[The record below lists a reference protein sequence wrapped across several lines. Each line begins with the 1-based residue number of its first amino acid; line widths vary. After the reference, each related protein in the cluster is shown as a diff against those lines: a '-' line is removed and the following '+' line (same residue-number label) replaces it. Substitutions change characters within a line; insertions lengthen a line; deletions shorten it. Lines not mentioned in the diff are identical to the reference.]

1 MILKKLQLT
10 NFISH
15 SNTTI
20 DFKPEQKSLLS
31 GKSGSGKTTLV
42 EAIVWALFNKNRSNN
57 LSIIKKGTK
66 NASVTVIL
74 QDNKTKQEYRIER
87 TINDKN
93 VHELK
98 VSEREEDK
106 KFIPIKAQGTREMQE
121 YIEKNIL
128 HASYLLFVNSIISP
142 QNSTEDF
149 VSQTATR
156 KKDILLEIVKASDYD
171 EYLKKTKEELSKI
184 KTDKEVLL
192 SKIEGRQDEIKNNQ
206 ETADKLKDYENEE
219 IRLKEEIANLKKEY
233 EELTN
238 KQKEIMEKMATL
250 KSKEENIETK
260 VKDYDAK
267 NERIENLNK
276 EIIELSSV
284 DVEGLKKEI
293 EILNEKKKELDE
305 YNITKDKMLE
315 WNNKHMEILKL
326 MPVQHDYDGDKA
338 EINRQLIS
346 IIGTKLGQCP
356 KCGYIDPEQEKKKQ
370 EGIKTLESRLN
381 TVQLSQSTYNESLA
395 GYNKQIEGLG
405 SPPILNLITEQYT
418 SLLTDLK
425 DFDELNRK
433 LINAENINKEIES
446 AGNEIKIIKTE
457 QESISK
463 EIEEIK
469 MEISKKDDLYNEE
482 RDVREKI
489 TKINGKIDDLMIAHA
504 ANSELLGVAK
514 HAVKKIETSK
524 KELETLKKDTEKVEE
539 DIKGLNLVKDAFG
552 PNGIKAIM
560 IDYILPELED
570 RINAILSKL
579 SDFRIELTT
588 QKSGTGKDVLLEG
601 LFINIINSQGEWFSY
616 ENYSGGEKMRIT
628 MSITEGL
635 ASLSRCNFRVLDEAI
650 IGLDQETVE
659 NFGEVLLN
667 MQKNIAQILCIS
679 HIQSISDLFEEKI
692 TIVKQNGNSK
702 IIN

>member
-1 MILKKLQLT
+1 MILKQLKIL

-20 DFKPEQKSLLS
+20 DFKPKQKTLLA
-31 GKSGSGKTTLV
+31 GKSGSGKTSIV
-42 EAIVWALFNKNRSNN
+42 EAIVWALYNKNRSSN

-74 QDNKTKQEYRIER
+74 QDKEKDYKISR
-87 TINDKN
+87 TIDDKN
-93 VHELK
+93 KHELK
-98 VSEREEDK
+98 VSEKEEGK

-171 EYLKKTKEELSKI
+171 NYLKKTKEELSKI

-238 KQKEIMEKMATL
+238 KQKEIMEKMAAL

-267 NERIENLNK
+267 NEKIENLNK
-276 EIIELSSV
+276 KIIELSSV
-284 DVEGLKKEI
+284 DIEGLKKEI

-469 MEISKKDDLYNEE
+469 MEISRKNELYDKE
-482 RDVREKI
+482 RDIKEKI
-489 TKINGKIDDLMIAHA
+489 IKINGKLDDLMIAHTS
-504 ANSELLGVAK
+504 NSELLGVAK
-514 HAVKKIETSK
+514 HAVEKIKKSEVELNTLR
-524 KELETLKKDTEKVEE
+524 KELEKNSE
-539 DIKGLNLVKDAFG
+539 DIEALNLIKDAFG

-601 LFINIINSQGEWFSY
+601 LFIVITNAEGEQLDFN
-616 ENYSGGEKMRIT
+616 NYSGGERIKVT
-628 MSITEGL
+628 TAISEAL
-635 ASLSRCNFRVLDEAI
+635 ASLSKCNFRILDEAVVA
-650 IGLDQETVE
+650 LDEESVE
-659 NFGEVLLN
+659 QFIEAISEI
-667 MQKNIAQILCIS
+667 QKKVSQVLCIS
-679 HIQSISDLFEEKI
+679 HIDSIKNLFEERI
-692 TIVKQNGNSK
+692 NIVKQNGNSK
-702 IIN
+702 ING